1 MRSYLIFSI
10 FALSLHLQAQNVF
23 QFERWTAPVREFGI
37 DLKYPFAGGLNAP
50 QFSAADLD
58 HDQTMDLVL
67 FDRVGNVLL
76 TFINE
81 GTPGSPD
88 YVFRPEYASNFP
100 AGLTDWVLMRDFDQD
115 GAMDIFCAA
124 LSPASQEIQVFKGYY
139 DGKGLKFAP
148 HLFTYP
154 PSCSSCNSLYIFYP
168 DNNPAFYNNFPINR
182 GDIPSID
189 DIDGDGDL
197 DIVAFEAGTSTSLTM
212 LRNTSVENG
221 KPLSQPQFE
230 LYDRCWGRF
239 FENGMQGCKAQLSC
253 HPDTCY
259 INCAGFQLPAA
270 EERDGLHP
278 GATVTTFDYENDGD
292 KDLML
297 GNVSYPCVDLM
308 FNGGTPQNAWMDQQ
322 DTLFPANNVPI
333 EIFTFPATFL
343 LDYDGDGKRDLI
355 AALNNPTSGE
365 DRKGVWLYDN
375 KAATPQTHQFEL
387 GVKGLFQDDMIE
399 IGTAAHPAIADVNAD
414 GLLDIVVGN
423 YGYYSFANS
432 SATFTNARLF
442 LYLNIGTPTAP
453 AFELADSDYAGLS
466 QFAPADYDFS
476 PTFGD
481 IDGDGDLD
489 LLVGNN
495 IGGIYCY
502 RNIAGP
508 GQPFILQ
515 YDTNPMWLGL
525 DVIGSVSAPIVYD
538 LDNDGLQDLVVGE
551 RSGNINFFKNTGSL
565 NNPVYSASP
574 TLQKIGQIDTRIPP
588 EVVGM
593 STPAIIQTPDG
604 PIIVTGAQRGHLE
617 AYYLQ
622 GANQDTFPA
631 ISVNWGNID
640 EGNRS
645 HPAFADLD
653 NDGVLDMLIGNQ
665 RGGLSLY
672 RTELVEINVPLGTN
686 QPSVPQL
693 KISPSPA
700 RAWTH
705 IDWPVQE
712 PVRWQVFN
720 AMGQMVASGQ
730 EESGS
735 FSIEVRNWTPG
746 VYILQAESRGAK
758 ASARVV
764 VF

>member
-1 MRSYLIFSI
+1 
-10 FALSLHLQAQNVF
+10 
-23 QFERWTAPVREFGI
+23 
-37 DLKYPFAGGLNAP
+37 
-50 QFSAADLD
+50 
-58 HDQTMDLVL
+58 
-67 FDRVGNVLL
+67 
-76 TFINE
+76 
-81 GTPGSPD
+81 
-88 YVFRPEYASNFP
+88 
-100 AGLTDWVLMRDFDQD
+100 
-115 GAMDIFCAA
+115 
-124 LSPASQEIQVFKGYY
+124 
-139 DGKGLKFAP
+139 
-148 HLFTYP
+148 
-154 PSCSSCNSLYIFYP
+154 
-168 DNNPAFYNNFPINR
+168 
-182 GDIPSID
+182 
-189 DIDGDGDL
+189 
-197 DIVAFEAGTSTSLTM
+197 
-212 LRNTSVENG
+212 
-221 KPLSQPQFE
+221 
-230 LYDRCWGRF
+230 
-239 FENGMQGCKAQLSC
+239 
-253 HPDTCY
+253 
-259 INCAGFQLPAA
+259 
-270 EERDGLHP
+270 
-278 GATVTTFDYENDGD
+278 
-292 KDLML
+292 L
-297 GNVSYPCVDLM
+297 GNISYPCVGLM
-308 FNGGTPQNAWMDQQ
+308 YNGGTPQNAWMSEQ
-322 DTLFPANNVPI
+322 DTLFPSNNVPI
-333 EIFTFPATFL
+333 EIFTFPATYL

-365 DRKGVWLYDN
+365 DRKGVWLYGN
-375 KAATPQTHQFEL
+375 KAADPQKHQFEL

-414 GLLDIVVGN
+414 GLLDLVVGN
-423 YGYYSFANS
+423 YGYYTFANS

-538 LDNDGLQDLVVGE
+538 LDNDGLQDLLVGE

-565 NNPVYSASP
+565 NNPVYPASP

-588 EVVGM
+588 EVVGF
-593 STPAIIQTPDG
+593 STPAVIQTPDG

-622 GANQDTFPA
+622 GATQDTFPA

-653 NDGVLDMLIGNQ
+653 NDGILDMVIGNQ

-672 RTELVEINVPLGTN
+672 RTELAEVNVPLVTN
-686 QPSVPQL
+686 QPDVPQL
-693 KISPSPA
+693 KISPIPA

-705 IDWPVQE
+705 IDWPVQHS
-712 PVRWQVFN
+712 VQWQVFN
-720 AMGQMVASGQ
+720 AMGQVVATGQ

-735 FSIEVRNWTPG
+735 FNIEVRNWAPG
-746 VYILQAESRGAK
+746 IYILQAESRGIRT
-758 ASARVV
+758 SARVV